1 MSGLVD
7 ISTRRAEVRQ
17 ALAGGADGGGEVPLA
32 DRLALV
38 LADIVDEPLV
48 TLPADRLVPGA
59 EPLQLHLAHF
69 KPELAEMAA
78 SLLQEAGF

>member
-1 MSGLVD
+1 MRVVD
-7 ISTRRAEVRQ
+7 ISTRRAEVRL

-48 TLPADRLVPGA
+48 TLPASKAGPGA
-59 EPLQLHLAHF
+59 RPLELHLTNF
-69 KPELAEMAA
+69 KPELAAMAA
-78 SLLQEAGF
+78 ALLAEAGF